1 MGIGFIFSNQITV
14 LLGASGSASYLAKGL
29 KSYFLGLLIGTLP
42 LIWNVVIMPILQIN
56 GDKSYVKFAITS
68 KTAINICG
76 NLINIFIFHGGLFG
90 MGLATSISEFSCL
103 FILLMYFRK
112 NEGLCH
118 FSLSRIQPSL
128 IVSILKNGFPRATKR
143 ACNTICGILINNW
156 IIFIGG
162 GVAMIA
168 YSVQGNIYSLAAIPG
183 LAIPGTLMLI
193 SGFLYAEY
201 DEENLKQLVHTGM
214 FFNILINVIVA
225 IVIALLAPFIAR
237 LFIKDNPVA
246 IPLAISCIYW
256 YALRIPLTAINEFF
270 FSFLQAT
277 QHLRAVNVYT
287 LLNKLVYILIGSII
301 GGILFG
307 SIGIFAGMTVA
318 EILTLITIVLHIWIQ
333 NRKFPTRLEDFML
346 LPEEFSITKDHSL
359 EISVKTVEEAHT
371 VSRQIDAF
379 CKANNIDKKRSYYA
393 ALCAE
398 ELVVNSAIHGFKEDQ
413 LNHIY
418 IRLIYKNDDLTLRI
432 RDNCPLFDIKKKY
445 NQDDTTDITKNI
457 GIRLVMKTAKDVQ
470 YMNTFNANNIL
481 ITL

>member
-379 CKANNIDKKRSYYA
+379 YKANNIDW
-393 ALCAE
+393 L
-398 ELVVNSAIHGFKEDQ
+398 GKEVTTPPCV
-413 LNHIY
+413 L
-418 IRLIYKNDDLTLRI
+418 KNWL
-432 RDNCPLFDIKKKY
+432 
-445 NQDDTTDITKNI
+445 
-457 GIRLVMKTAKDVQ
+457 
-470 YMNTFNANNIL
+470 
-481 ITL
+481 